1 MKTTKKNLTKTR
13 VELTITLNAD
23 DIAPAADKALARL
36 ANNLKVS
43 GFRKGKV
50 PLDVAKKHI
59 PENDLASQTLDFAV
73 RTALPKAFEGLHPI
87 SIPEISVDKYVPGE
101 IIEFRAASDVIPE
114 IKLGNYR
121 ALKAKKPDGQLP
133 ASSVDEVLNNIAKSF
148 AEKKVANRPAKLT
161 DEVQI
166 DFTGTLGGKPFDGGS
181 AKDFKLTLGSNQ
193 FIPGFEQG
201 IIKHSPGDKFELKL
215 TFPKDYHAAPLA
227 GKKVTFEV
235 LLKQINELNLPPID
249 DALAQKAGP
258 FKTLKDLKA
267 DIKRSLQAQSQHTAT
282 EHYKDALVNEL
293 VNSSTVDA
301 PETLIADQLRFINL
315 DFEQNLKAHNLT
327 REQYFKQGQKTE
339 EDWEKEANMAAQNRV
354 KAALVLQVL
363 ARELDIS
370 ATDDE
375 VSAKLAELRD
385 VYKKDETASK
395 NLADPRVHADIKN
408 RITIEKTLDE
418 LVKINSK

>member
-1 MKTTKKNLTKTR
+1 MKTTKKNLNKTR

-36 ANNLKVS
+36 ASSIKVA

-59 PENDLASQTLDFAV
+59 PENDLASQTLDLAV

-101 IIEFRAASDVIPE
+101 LIEFRAASDILPE

-121 ALKAKKPDGQLP
+121 ALKTKKPDGQLP
-133 ASSVDEVLNNIAKSF
+133 ATSVDEVLNNIAKSF
-148 AEKKVANRPAKLT
+148 AEKNVVNRPAKLT

-166 DFTGTLGGKPFDGGS
+166 DFTGKIGGKVFDGGS

-201 IIKHSPGDKFELKL
+201 IAKHSPGDKFELKL

-227 GKKVTFEV
+227 GKKVVFEI
-235 LLKQINELNLPPID
+235 LLKQVNELTLPPID
-249 DALAQKAGP
+249 DALAAKAGP
-258 FKTLKDLKA
+258 FKTLKELKA
-267 DIKRSLQAQSQHTAT
+267 DIEKNLKAQSEHTAT
-282 EHYKDALVNEL
+282 ERYKDALIAEL
-293 VNSSTVDA
+293 ISTSTVDA
-301 PETLIADQLRFINL
+301 PETLLADQLRFINL
-315 DFEQNLKAHNLT
+315 DLEQNLKAHGLT
-327 REQYFKQGQKTE
+327 REEYFKKSQKTE
-339 EDWEKEANMAAQNRV
+339 SDWEKEAKQAAESRV
-354 KAALVLQVL
+354 KAALILQTL
-363 ARELDIS
+363 ARELNIS

-375 VSAKLAELRD
+375 VSAKLEELKHAYRQD
-385 VYKKDETASK
+385 DTATK

-408 RITIEKTLDE
+408 RITIEKTLDR
-418 LVKINSK
+418 LVEINSK